1 MPGVLAAAMISRRA
15 WCAIR
20 RDAWNACHQG
30 EVAQAPPTRVRTSGL
45 RPSAVLQ
52 TRLIELGYDVHSING
67 VFGPATASAVRA
79 YQINPAQHLAAEGV
93 VRAATGTSLGILR

>member
-1 MPGVLAAAMISRRA
+1 
-15 WCAIR
+15 
-20 RDAWNACHQG
+20 
-30 EVAQAPPTRVRTSGL
+30 
-45 RPSAVLQ
+45 
-52 TRLIELGYDVHSING
+52 LIELGYDVHSING